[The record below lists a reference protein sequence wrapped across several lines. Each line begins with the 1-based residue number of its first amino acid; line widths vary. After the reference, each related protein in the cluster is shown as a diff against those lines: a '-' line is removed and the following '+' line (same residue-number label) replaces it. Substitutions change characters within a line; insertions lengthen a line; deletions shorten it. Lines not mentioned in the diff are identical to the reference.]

1 MTHSKSPREGTKTAK
16 HRRRRRRAVPSFAE
30 EAALREQGYSF
41 VAGLDEVGR
50 GPLAGPVVA
59 GVAILPPGLTGR
71 WVRMVRDSKLLTPD
85 ERQQVL
91 PHLRQV
97 ALGLE
102 VGVSSSQ
109 EIDRWGIVAAT
120 RMAMERAI
128 DALSIRP
135 QFLLLDGLPISSLGV
150 PQKAIVRGD
159 ALCLSIA
166 AASIAAKVA
175 RDLMM
180 CEEAATYP
188 GYRFEEHKGYGTRGH
203 LRVLERLGPC
213 RIHRRSFAPIRVW
226 DEAR

>member
-1 MTHSKSPREGTKTAK
+1 MTVAGYPSGLPKAK
-16 HRRRRRRAVPSFAE
+16 NRRRRRRRAVPSSRE
-30 EAALREQGYSF
+30 ETALREDGYSLI
-41 VAGLDEVGR
+41 AGLDEVGR

-71 WVRMVRDSKLLTPD
+71 WVRMVRDSKLLTPE
-85 ERQQVL
+85 EREQVL
-91 PHLRQV
+91 PHLRRA

-109 EIDRWGIVAAT
+109 EIDCWGIVAAT

-128 DALSIRP
+128 DALSLRP
-135 QFLLLDGLPISSLGV
+135 QFLLLDGLPISSLGL
-150 PQKAIVRGD
+150 PQKAIVNGD

-175 RDLMM
+175 RDRMM

-188 GYRFEEHKGYGTRGH
+188 GYGFEEHKGYGTRGH

-226 DEAR
+226 DGTR